1 MDTGRKSRTMKGFSP
16 TAGAEFPAG
25 QPHEV
30 LSLSLRRPA
39 AFSQTMVFGKME
51 AMTDRADSLRIEDLL
66 PYREEV
72 FLLCLG
78 FSRNAAVAE
87 DLCQDVYLRAF
98 RKLDSVRSPEAV
110 RFWLFRLAK
119 NICRDHYRRS
129 RLVGFDPLD
138 SRADLA
144 AASNGGEPDDF
155 EDRLVCLKS
164 SVETLPRKLREVFIL
179 RTYARLS
186 YEDVARTL
194 RIKEGTVMSRLH
206 RARAAV
212 ARSMSEVRHE

>member
-1 MDTGRKSRTMKGFSP
+1 MKTM
-16 TAGAEFPAG
+16 AEK
-25 QPHEV
+25 
-30 LSLSLRRPA
+30 A
-39 AFSQTMVFGKME
+39 AK
-51 AMTDRADSLRIEDLL
+51 ARIEDLL
-66 PYREEV
+66 PFREEV

-87 DLCQDVYLRAF
+87 DLCQDVYLKAC
-98 RKLDSVRSPEAV
+98 RKLDSVRHPEAV
-110 RFWLFRLAK
+110 KFWLFRLAR
-119 NICRDHYRRS
+119 NVCRDHLRRS

-144 AASNGGEPDDF
+144 AASNGSEPDDF
-155 EDRLVCLKS
+155 EDRLVRLKS
-164 SVETLPRKLREVFIL
+164 SVEVLPGKLREVFIL

-212 ARSMSEVRHE
+212 ARSMSEESHG

>member
-1 MDTGRKSRTMKGFSP
+1 M
-16 TAGAEFPAG
+16 AEPGSA
-25 QPHEV
+25 P
-30 LSLSLRRPA
+30 SLD
-39 AFSQTMVFGKME
+39 G
-51 AMTDRADSLRIEDLL
+51 LL
-66 PYREEV
+66 AYREEI

-87 DLCQDVYLRAF
+87 DLCQDVYLRACG
-98 RKLDSVRSPEAV
+98 KLDSVRSPEAV
-110 RFWLFRLAK
+110 RVWLFRLAR

-129 RLVGFDPLD
+129 RRVAFDPLD
-138 SRADLA
+138 DRADVA

-155 EDRLVCLKS
+155 EDRLVRLKS
-164 SVETLPRKLREVFIL
+164 SVEALPQKLREAFIL

-212 ARSMSEVRHE
+212 ARSMNEVRHG

>member
-1 MDTGRKSRTMKGFSP
+1 MAEP
-16 TAGAEFPAG
+16 EFP
-25 QPHEV
+25 PN
-30 LSLSLRRPA
+30 P
-39 AFSQTMVFGKME
+39 K
-51 AMTDRADSLRIEDLL
+51 DIL
-66 PYREEV
+66 PYREEI

-87 DLCQDVYLRAF
+87 DLCQDVYLKAC
-98 RKLDSVRSPEAV
+98 RKIDSVRSPEAV

-119 NICRDHYRRS
+119 NVCRDHYRRS
-129 RLVGFDPLD
+129 RLVGFDSID
-138 SRADLA
+138 SRAEIA
-144 AASNGGEPDDF
+144 AASNGVEPDDF
-155 EDRLVCLKS
+155 EDRLVRLKS
-164 SVETLPRKLREVFIL
+164 SVEALPGKLREVFVL

-212 ARSMSEVRHE
+212 ARAMSEGSHE

>member
-1 MDTGRKSRTMKGFSP
+1 MKTM
-16 TAGAEFPAG
+16 AEPGSA
-25 QPHEV
+25 P
-30 LSLSLRRPA
+30 SL
-39 AFSQTMVFGKME
+39 
-51 AMTDRADSLRIEDLL
+51 EDLL
-66 PYREEV
+66 PYREEI

-87 DLCQDVYLRAF
+87 DLCQDVFLKACG
-98 RKLDSVRSPEAV
+98 KLDSVRSPGAAKV
-110 RFWLFRLAK
+110 WLFRLAR

-129 RLVGFDPLD
+129 RKVGFDPLD
-138 SRADLA
+138 DRADLV

-164 SVETLPRKLREVFIL
+164 SVEALPRKLREVFIL
-179 RTYARLS
+179 RLYARLS
-186 YEDVARTL
+186 YVDVARTL

-212 ARSMSEVRHE
+212 ARSMNEVRHG

>member
-1 MDTGRKSRTMKGFSP
+1 MKTM
-16 TAGAEFPAG
+16 AEK
-25 QPHEV
+25 
-30 LSLSLRRPA
+30 A
-39 AFSQTMVFGKME
+39 AK
-51 AMTDRADSLRIEDLL
+51 ARIEDLL
-66 PYREEV
+66 PFREEV

-87 DLCQDVYLRAF
+87 DLCQDVYLKAC
-98 RKLDSVRSPEAV
+98 RKLDSVRHPEAV
-110 RFWLFRLAK
+110 KFWLFRLAR
-119 NICRDHYRRS
+119 NVCRDHLRRS

-144 AASNGGEPDDF
+144 AASNGSEPDDF
-155 EDRLVCLKS
+155 EDRLVRLKS
-164 SVETLPRKLREVFIL
+164 SVEVLPGKLHEVFIL

-212 ARSMSEVRHE
+212 ARSMSEESHG

>member
-1 MDTGRKSRTMKGFSP
+1 MADQVT
-16 TAGAEFPAG
+16 
-25 QPHEV
+25 
-30 LSLSLRRPA
+30 
-39 AFSQTMVFGKME
+39 E
-51 AMTDRADSLRIEDLL
+51 AKIEDLL

-87 DLCQDVYLRAF
+87 DLCQDVYLKAY
-98 RKLDSVRSPEAV
+98 RKLDSVRRPEAAKY
-110 RFWLFRLAK
+110 WLFRLAR
-119 NICRDHYRRS
+119 NVCRDHHRRS
-129 RLVGFDPLD
+129 RIVSFDPLD
-138 SRADLA
+138 AKAERAAVSTD
-144 AASNGGEPDDF
+144 GGPDEF
-155 EDRLVCLKS
+155 EDRLVRLKS
-164 SVETLPRKLREVFIL
+164 SVEALPRKLREAFIL

-212 ARSMSEVRHE
+212 ARTMKEERHG

>member
-1 MDTGRKSRTMKGFSP
+1 MKTMS
-16 TAGAEFPAG
+16 G
-25 QPHEV
+25 Q
-30 LSLSLRRPA
+30 
-39 AFSQTMVFGKME
+39 G
-51 AMTDRADSLRIEDLL
+51 TDLRIEDLL

-87 DLCQDVYLRAF
+87 DLCQDVYLKACC
-98 RKLDSVRSPEAV
+98 KLDSVRRPEAA
-110 RFWLFRLAK
+110 RYWLFRLAR
-119 NICRDHYRRS
+119 NLCRDHHRRS
-129 RLVGFDPLD
+129 RIVSFNPLD

-144 AASNGGEPDDF
+144 VASNDGELDDF
-155 EDRLVCLKS
+155 EDRLARLKS
-164 SVETLPRKLREVFIL
+164 SVEALPWKLREAFVL

-194 RIKEGTVMSRLH
+194 RLKEGTVMSRLH

-212 ARSMSEVRHE
+212 ALTMKEKPHG